1 MKHLLFLFF
10 VGLSIISCQE
20 RDNNDNTT
28 DSKRMWE
35 PVDSY
40 IEGTYEGD
48 LPCDDCKERQIKLKL
63 DMDRSAIATIA
74 RVGENES
81 ATTSIGNWEL
91 RDDIIIVSF
100 SNSEDLYFQA
110 TPDQLI
116 EMDSAT
122 KKRSAKQSD
131 KYSLDKQ
138 N

>member
-10 VGLSIISCQE
+10 IGLSVMSCQQNE
-20 RDNNDNTT
+20 NNENTT
-28 DSKRMWE
+28 DNQRMWE

-63 DMDRSAIATIA
+63 DMDKSAIATIA

-91 RDDIIIVSF
+91 QDDIIIVSF
-100 SNSEDLYFQA
+100 ANSEDLYFQA
-110 TPDQLI
+110 KPDLLI
-116 EMDSAT
+116 ELDSAT
-122 KKRSAKQSD
+122 KKRSAKQSE
-131 KYSLDKQ
+131 KYSLTKQ